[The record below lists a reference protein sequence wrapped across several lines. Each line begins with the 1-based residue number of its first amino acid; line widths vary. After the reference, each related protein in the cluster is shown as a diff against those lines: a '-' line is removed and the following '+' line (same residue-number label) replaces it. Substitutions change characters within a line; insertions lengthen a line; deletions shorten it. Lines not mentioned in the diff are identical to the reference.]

1 MIYKPNKGDILLGK
15 YEIETLVGE
24 GAFGGVYRA
33 RFLKLDRDVAIKFI
47 NPNNQ
52 ILERFVDELDAIKKL
67 DHPNIVRL
75 FDYDILKNGVPC
87 IIMEFVEGR
96 ELGDV
101 LVEHGPFACS
111 DICEIALQVVDAL
124 VETHKKGIIHCDLK
138 PENIMLTSVGAR
150 DNVIKLIDFGVASI
164 LSEANESSDREHM
177 LIGTPQYMAPE
188 QILHKPL
195 GPWTDIYAIGLI
207 LIEMFTGRFVFDSD
221 DPREVLRMQLYTPV
235 EIPHALAC
243 TELGDIIARAT
254 EKEVSKRY
262 NNTQDLYD
270 DLRAAAAS
278 LQNGARPAVQEMSGS
293 WRRNRSVHSIFSDI
307 DDLLMPAPGAQRSVR
322 VPSFGAGRAV
332 PSIAVPELAPPNA
345 GSRRP
350 SFEVPL
356 MTAPNNAGTPAGG
369 DGALNGD
376 APASDVN
383 RAAAD
388 EFDLSSLNLGGFQSA
403 LDDLTPGAKQRMEKL
418 GDKSAAAK
426 HAAGGVPEL
435 KPEDKTNTPQDNAP
449 PLLAA
454 AAPQS
459 QTAGRKRPE
468 PVKNKVNA
476 ALEAKNDSALSRI
489 EQAAELAI
497 QHNASA
503 APAAV
508 ETDLGRAMVS
518 TARVEKKKVS
528 NALRN
533 VIIAVIAAVV
543 LAGIGGYLRSSGM
556 LEELGLADPKPAD
569 DHAPDEAPAEASKSF
584 VQYSTIRD
592 AASKMAYVSAISGYL
607 GTSRDVEKYVEYRVI
622 GTPTDA
628 AIYLN
633 GSVVCG
639 KTPCKIRVYGP
650 IEKMKLDIR
659 KGSKSTMLDMTKKT
673 DPALPIIMVI
683 K

>member
-87 IIMEFVEGR
+87 IVMEFVEGR

-150 DNVIKLIDFGVASI
+150 NNVIKLIDFGVASI
-164 LSEANESSDREHM
+164 LSKANESSDREHM

-207 LIEMFTGRFVFDSD
+207 LIEMFTGRFVFDSE
-221 DPREVLRMQLYTPV
+221 DPREVLRMQLYAPV

-270 DLRAAAAS
+270 DLRAAAGS
-278 LQNGARPAVQEMSGS
+278 LQNSTRQTVSEMAGS

-307 DDLLMPAPGAQRSVR
+307 DDLLMPASGAPRSVR
-322 VPSFGAGRAV
+322 VPSFGSDPNV

-356 MTAPNNAGTPAGG
+356 MTAPNNAGAPLGG
-369 DGALNGD
+369 GASSNGD
-376 APASDVN
+376 APASGVN
-383 RAAAD
+383 HATAD
-388 EFDLSSLNLGGFQSA
+388 EFDMASLNFGGFQTA
-403 LDDLTPGAKQRMEKL
+403 LDDLTPGAKKRMEKL
-418 GDKSAAAK
+418 ADNATGAKRAAIA
-426 HAAGGVPEL
+426 VPEI
-435 KPEDKTNTPQDNAP
+435 KPEDKPIAKKDSAP

-454 AAPQS
+454 PQP
-459 QTAGRKRPE
+459 QPPGRKRPE
-468 PVKNKVNA
+468 PVKNKENA
-476 ALEAKNDSALSRI
+476 ALDAKNDSALSRI

-497 QHNASA
+497 QNNMSA
-503 APAAV
+503 LPAAV

-518 TARVEKKKVS
+518 AARVEKKKVS
-528 NALRN
+528 NLLRN
-533 VIIAVIAAVV
+533 VIAAVIALVAVV
-543 LAGIGGYLRSSGM
+543 GIGGYLRSSGL
-556 LEELGLADPKPAD
+556 LEELGLAVPKTSAVQI
-569 DHAPDEAPAEASKSF
+569 PDEAPAAESKSF

-659 KGSKSTMLDMTKKT
+659 KGSKSTPLDMTKKI